1 MGARKA
7 IIKQSSWGRLTLGD
21 AKKLCELS
29 ELSGLSGLST
39 GARAAMIKRRRG
51 AKEKC
56 AISAISAISPP
67 NQVYRNDQ
75 PVQMQT
81 VGVYVMVSV
90 ANIVVLGH
98 VLPSH
103 LLLNSQR
110 LP

>member
-29 ELSGLSGLST
+29 ELSGLST